1 MNGFV
6 PKWWAPQPVSALFQ
20 TQTLAETTELPS
32 PPKAKM
38 TLKVLPTLR
47 KLNTFKRKR
56 DHQRQTCLR
65 SKVVFQ
71 EQLSHVKVLSPITL
85 RYQAEE
91 EFYSEKPLLVFG
103 GQCHCPLPY

>member
-1 MNGFV
+1 MVLSPSGGV
-6 PKWWAPQPVSALFQ
+6 PHLFLLCF
-20 TQTLAETTELPS
+20 TPELWLKPPNCLS

-38 TLKVLPTLR
+38 TFKVLPTLR
-47 KLNTFKRKR
+47 KLKTFKRKR

-71 EQLSHVKVLSPITL
+71 KQLSHVKVLSPITL